1 VNIHRGVSLK
11 ITETQREA
19 TMGIFRRRRSAQEQ
33 TPDSAKPGTAARVLS
48 RVIERSERVQGPAV
62 RAYVQRLRDHDPDAN
77 PAQIVTK
84 LEKRY
89 LAAATA
95 SGAAVGAT
103 AAVPAIGTLL
113 ALSAVAGETAVFL
126 EATAF
131 FVLSVAEVH
140 GIPVE
145 NRERRRALVL
155 AVLVGDEGKKAVA
168 DLFGPGRTSGA
179 WMAQGSAGAAAL
191 PLPAVSEMNT
201 RLMRYFVKRFTLRR
215 GALIFG
221 KLLPVGLGALVGA
234 IGNRM
239 IGKKIVGNARNAFG
253 APAARWPVTL
263 HLLPG
268 LPDDQASSVL
278 PSA

>member
-1 VNIHRGVSLK
+1 
-11 ITETQREA
+11 
-19 TMGIFRRRRSAQEQ
+19 MGIFRRRRSAQDPVLTSGDE
-33 TPDSAKPGTAARVLS
+33 KPTMAARVLS
-48 RVIERSERVQGPAV
+48 RVIEGSERVQGPAV
-62 RAYVQRLRDHDPDAN
+62 RGYVERLRRNDPDAG
-77 PAQIVTK
+77 PAQVVKK

-140 GIPVE
+140 GIPVD

-155 AVLVGDEGKKAVA
+155 AVLVGDEGRGALA
-168 DLFGPGRTSGA
+168 DLLGSGRTSGA
-179 WMAQGSAGAAAL
+179 WLTQGSPAVAAM
-191 PLPAVSEMNT
+191 PLPAVSELNS
-201 RLMRYFVKRFTLRR
+201 RLLRYFVKRFTLRR
-215 GALIFG
+215 GALAFG
-221 KLLPVGLGALVGA
+221 KLLPVGLGAVIGA
-234 IGNRM
+234 IGNRLM
-239 IGKKIVGNARNAFG
+239 AKRIIGNAGRAFG
-253 APAARWPVTL
+253 VPADRWPVTL

-268 LPDDQASSVL
+268 LADVTAAQASPAE

>member
-1 VNIHRGVSLK
+1 
-11 ITETQREA
+11 
-19 TMGIFRRRRSAQEQ
+19 MGIFRRRRSAQDRDP
-33 TPDSAKPGTAARVLS
+33 TPEKPGMTARALS

-62 RAYVQRLRDHDPDAN
+62 RAYVQRLRDRDPDAG
-77 PAQIVTK
+77 PAQVVTR

-103 AAVPAIGTLL
+103 ATVPAVGTLL

-131 FVLSVAEVH
+131 FVLCVAEVH
-140 GIPVE
+140 GIPVHD
-145 NRERRRALVL
+145 RERRRALVL
-155 AVLVGDEGKKAVA
+155 AVLVGDEGKGAMA
-168 DLFGPGRTSGA
+168 DLLGTGRTSGA
-179 WMAQGSAGAAAL
+179 WLTQGSAGVAAL
-191 PLPAVSEMNT
+191 PLPAVSELNS
-201 RLMRYFVKRFTLRR
+201 RLLRYFVKRFTLRR
-215 GALIFG
+215 GALAFG

-239 IGKKIVGNARNAFG
+239 IGKKIVGNAREAFG
-253 APAARWPVTL
+253 APAGRWPVTL

-268 LPDDQASSVL
+268 LRDADASPVQ

>member
-1 VNIHRGVSLK
+1 
-11 ITETQREA
+11 
-19 TMGIFRRRRSAQEQ
+19 MGIFRRRRSTQDLAPMSDGE
-33 TPDSAKPGTAARVLS
+33 KPGMAARVLS

-62 RAYVQRLRDHDPDAN
+62 RAYVQRLRGRDPDAG
-77 PAQIVTK
+77 PAQIVTR

-113 ALSAVAGETAVFL
+113 ALAAVAGETAVFL

-131 FVLSVAEVH
+131 FVLCVAEVY
-140 GIPVE
+140 GIPVD

-155 AVLVGDEGKKAVA
+155 AVLVGDKGKGAMA
-168 DLFGPGRTSGA
+168 DLLGSGRTSGA
-179 WMAQGSAGAAAL
+179 WLTSGSAGIATL
-191 PLPAVSEMNT
+191 PLPAVAELNS
-201 RLMRYFVKRFTLRR
+201 RLLRYFVKRFTLRR
-215 GALIFG
+215 GALAFG
-221 KLLPVGLGALVGA
+221 KLLPVGLGAVIGA

-239 IGKKIVGNARNAFG
+239 IGKRIVGNAREAFG
-253 APAARWPVTL
+253 APPNRWPVNL
-263 HLLPG
+263 HLLPA
-268 LPDDQASSVL
+268 LRDDDASPVQ

>member
-1 VNIHRGVSLK
+1 
-11 ITETQREA
+11 
-19 TMGIFRRRRSAQEQ
+19 MGIFRRRRPTQELTP
-33 TPDSAKPGTAARVLS
+33 TPDQGKPGMTARVLS
-48 RVIERSERVQGPAV
+48 QVIERSERVQGPAV
-62 RAYVQRLRDHDPDAN
+62 RAYVQRVRRLQPDAG
-77 PAQIVTK
+77 PAQVVAR

-103 AAVPAIGTLL
+103 AAIPAIGTLM

-140 GIPVE
+140 GIPVD

-155 AVLVGDEGKKAVA
+155 AVLVSDEGKSAIT
-168 DLFGPGRTSGA
+168 DLLGSGRTGGA
-179 WMAQGSAGAAAL
+179 WLAEGSAGVAAI
-191 PLPAVSEMNT
+191 PLPAVKELNS

-215 GALIFG
+215 GALAFG
-221 KLLPVGLGALVGA
+221 KLLPVGLGALIGA
-234 IGNRM
+234 IGNRLM
-239 IGKKIVGNARNAFG
+239 GKKIVGNARKAFG
-253 APAARWPVTL
+253 APADRWPVTL

-268 LPDDQASSVL
+268 LRDHPDSQTSS
-278 PSA
+278 A

>member
-1 VNIHRGVSLK
+1 
-11 ITETQREA
+11 
-19 TMGIFRRRRSAQEQ
+19 MGIFRPRRSAQDPAPLAEG
-33 TPDSAKPGTAARVLS
+33 AKPSMAARVLS
-48 RVIERSERVQGPAV
+48 RAIERSERVQGPAV
-62 RAYVQRLRDHDPDAN
+62 RAYVERLRGRDPDAS

-113 ALSAVAGETAVFL
+113 ALSAVAGETAVLL

-140 GIPVE
+140 GIPVD

-155 AVLVGDEGKKAVA
+155 AVLVGDKGKRAMA
-168 DLFGPGRTSGA
+168 DLLGPGRTSGA
-179 WMAQGSAGAAAL
+179 WLSEGAATL
-191 PLPAVSEMNT
+191 PLPAVSEFNS
-201 RLMRYFVKRFTLRR
+201 RLLRYFVKRFTLRR
-215 GALIFG
+215 GALAFG
-221 KLLPVGLGALVGA
+221 KLLPVGLGAVVGA

-239 IGKKIVGNARNAFG
+239 MGKKIVGNAREAFG
-253 APAARWPVTL
+253 APANRWPAIL
-263 HLLPG
+263 HLLPP
-268 LPDDQASSVL
+268 LLDDDARPAQ

>member
-1 VNIHRGVSLK
+1 
-11 ITETQREA
+11 
-19 TMGIFRRRRSAQEQ
+19 M
-33 TPDSAKPGTAARVLS
+33 AARVLS

-62 RAYVQRLRDHDPDAN
+62 RAYVQRLRHSDPGTS
-77 PAQIVTK
+77 PAQVVAK

-131 FVLSVAEVH
+131 FVLCVAEVH
-140 GIPVE
+140 GIPVD

-155 AVLVGDEGKKAVA
+155 AVLVGDRGKGAVA
-168 DLFGPGRTSGA
+168 ELLGSGRTSGA
-179 WMAQGSAGAAAL
+179 WLTEGTAAV
-191 PLPAVSEMNT
+191 PLPAVSELNS
-201 RLMRYFVKRFTLRR
+201 RLLRYFVKRFTLRR
-215 GALIFG
+215 GALAFG
-221 KLLPVGLGALVGA
+221 KLLPVGLGAVIGA
-234 IGNRM
+234 LGNRM
-239 IGKKIVGNARNAFG
+239 MGKKIIGNARKAFG
-253 APAARWPVTL
+253 PAADRWPVTL
-263 HLLPG
+263 HLLPA
-268 LPDDQASSVL
+268 LHDDDASPAQ

>member
-1 VNIHRGVSLK
+1 
-11 ITETQREA
+11 
-19 TMGIFRRRRSAQEQ
+19 MGIFRRRRPAQELL
-33 TPDSAKPGTAARVLS
+33 PAPGGEKPSMVARALS

-62 RAYVQRLRDHDPDAN
+62 RAYVERLRHSEPGTS
-77 PAQIVTK
+77 PAQVVTK

-113 ALSAVAGETAVFL
+113 ALSAIAGETAVFL

-140 GIPVE
+140 GIPVD

-155 AVLVGDEGKKAVA
+155 AVLVGDKGKGAMA
-168 DLFGPGRTSGA
+168 ELLGAGRTSGA
-179 WMAQGSAGAAAL
+179 WLTEGTAAV
-191 PLPAVSEMNT
+191 PLPAVSELNS
-201 RLMRYFVKRFTLRR
+201 RLLRYFVKRFTLRR
-215 GALIFG
+215 GALAFG
-221 KLLPVGLGALVGA
+221 KLLPVGLGAVIGA
-234 IGNRM
+234 LGNRM
-239 IGKKIVGNARNAFG
+239 MGKKIVGNARKAFG
-253 APAARWPVTL
+253 PAADRWPVTL
-263 HLLPG
+263 HLLPA
-268 LPDDQASSVL
+268 LHDNPDSPASPAQ

>member
-1 VNIHRGVSLK
+1 
-11 ITETQREA
+11 
-19 TMGIFRRRRSAQEQ
+19 MGIFRRRRSAQELE
-33 TPDSAKPGTAARVLS
+33 SAFDGGKPGMAARALS

-62 RAYVQRLRDHDPDAN
+62 RAYLDRLRSADPDAG
-77 PAQIVTK
+77 PAQVVTK

-95 SGAAVGAT
+95 TGAAVGAT
-103 AAVPAIGTLL
+103 AAVPAVGTLL

-140 GIPVE
+140 GIPVD

-155 AVLVGDEGKKAVA
+155 AVLVGDEGKGAVT
-168 DLFGPGRTSGA
+168 DLFGPGRTNGA
-179 WMAQGSAGAAAL
+179 WLTESAATL
-191 PLPAVSEMNT
+191 PLPAVAELNT
-201 RLMRYFVKRFTLRR
+201 RLLRYFVKRFTLRR
-215 GALIFG
+215 GALAFG

-234 IGNRM
+234 VGNRM
-239 IGKKIVGNARNAFG
+239 IAKKIVGNARTAFG
-253 APAARWPVTL
+253 APADRWPVTL

-268 LPDDQASSVL
+268 LRDAPDAQASPVQ

>member
-1 VNIHRGVSLK
+1 
-11 ITETQREA
+11 
-19 TMGIFRRRRSAQEQ
+19 MGIFRRRRSVQELEP
-33 TPDSAKPGTAARVLS
+33 TSDGGKPGMAARALS

-62 RAYVQRLRDHDPDAN
+62 RAYVQRLRDRDPDAG

-84 LEKRY
+84 LEKRF

-103 AAVPAIGTLL
+103 AAVPAVGTLL

-131 FVLSVAEVH
+131 FVLAVAEVH
-140 GIPVE
+140 GIPVD

-155 AVLVGDEGKKAVA
+155 AVLVGDEGKGAVR
-168 DLFGPGRTSGA
+168 DLLGPGRTSGA
-179 WMAQGSAGAAAL
+179 WLTEGTAAL

-201 RLMRYFVKRFTLRR
+201 RLLRYFVKRFTLRR
-215 GALIFG
+215 GALAFG

-239 IGKKIVGNARNAFG
+239 IGKKIVGNARDAFG
-253 APAARWPVTL
+253 APANRWPVTL
-263 HLLPG
+263 RLLPG
-268 LPDDQASSVL
+268 LLDDPDGKANSVQ